1 MPLRKLTKTGRKV
14 AFLVKFESFNNEIW
28 FETVFYGKKNTEF
41 ILVLLRLLLRPK
53 TSYSEHHATYLGA
66 KKSVDR
72 LC

>member
-1 MPLRKLTKTGRKV
+1 MPLLKLTKTGRKV

-28 FETVFYGKKNTEF
+28 FKTEFYGKNTDF
-41 ILVLLRLLLRPK
+41 LLNLLRLLLRPK
-53 TSYSEHHATYLGA
+53 TSYSEHHATDLGA